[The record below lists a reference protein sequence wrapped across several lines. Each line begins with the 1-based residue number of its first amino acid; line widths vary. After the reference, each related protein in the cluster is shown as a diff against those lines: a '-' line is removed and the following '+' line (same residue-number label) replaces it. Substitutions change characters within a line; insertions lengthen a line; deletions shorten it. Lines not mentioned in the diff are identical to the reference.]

1 MVNMNSRRGGT
12 GMAEQCKAERRKA
25 ERRVAGPKIK
35 AARQDIMNVARNL
48 QWSGQL
54 PNWTTVVDGRE
65 LPARLLLLKA
75 AKVSD
80 NNPTGAEEAAVILS
94 DLGFEV
100 RYKGTI
106 IPWEDL
112 PD

>member
-1 MVNMNSRRGGT
+1 
-12 GMAEQCKAERRKA
+12 MAEENRTADRRRAERRRA

-35 AARQDIMNVARNL
+35 VTKQDIMNVAKDI
-48 QWSGQL
+48 QWNGQL
-54 PNWTTVVDGRE
+54 PNWTTVVEGRE
-65 LPARLLLLKA
+65 FPARPLVLQA

-80 NNPTGAEEAAVILS
+80 TNPTTAHEAAMILS

-106 IPWEDL
+106 IPAEDL
-112 PD
+112 PN

>member
-1 MVNMNSRRGGT
+1 
-12 GMAEQCKAERRKA
+12 MAEQRKGERRRA
-25 ERRVAGPKIK
+25 ERRVARPKVIATK
-35 AARQDIMNVARNL
+35 QDIVNVARNF
-48 QWSGQL
+48 QWNGQL

-65 LPARLLLLKA
+65 LPARPLLLRA
-75 AKVSD
+75 AKVSAND
-80 NNPTGAEEAAVILS
+80 PTGAEEAAVILS

-100 RYKGTI
+100 RYKGTT